1 MSMKTP
7 KNIINR
13 LKLKLAVVEV
23 IVQNLEEN
31 VKLFWPIL
39 PDQTEVF
46 SEYLLQW
53 KNHELFAVIKDSI
66 VLKYLMIN
74 GLMLFAALL
83 GF

>member
-46 SEYLLQW
+46 SEYLLQ
-53 KNHELFAVIKDSI
+53 
-66 VLKYLMIN
+66 
-74 GLMLFAALL
+74 
-83 GF
+83 